1 MKDDANGTG
10 WKLCVHAHNKG
21 KQGISSS
28 DAKLAG
34 GRQNQKP
41 CTQLTRQIII
51 CMTALVRF
59 IWHAYFIGEDVGA
72 PLMLGLFDLLS

>member
-1 MKDDANGTG
+1 MEQDGNFVYMHTTKENREFRH
-10 WKLCVHAHNKG
+10 LMLN
-21 KQGISSS
+21 S
-28 DAKLAG
+28 AG